1 MEWCKVKLIEL
12 DDRAIVNRKINRGTL
27 CTNIKGISD
36 KLMDLRQMGKGQL
49 LRNVEVEGS
58 DSWMGLMNLNAPVFS

>member
-27 CTNIKGISD
+27 YTNIKGISNRAHIPKTD
-36 KLMDLRQMGKGQL
+36 GERTAPKKYRSG
-49 LRNVEVEGS
+49 
-58 DSWMGLMNLNAPVFS
+58 GL